1 MRGKASKLDLSIL
14 TVVLVIVVL
23 VLTIVLVYKKSEG
36 FQADPTSQ
44 SMRNDMDP
52 ECVNGVVPMNK
63 RQFWDWFHSCTKID
77 DESSPDEV
85 PFICKGQMSNDGVP
99 CGNLST
105 EQDCQD
111 PCSWEPIV
119 NNGGNQGNPT
129 TTSSKICSG
138 PPGCEGLG
146 LQDCVGTEDCVWG

>member
-44 SMRNDMDP
+44 SMKNDMDP

-77 DESSPDEV
+77 DESFPDEV
-85 PFICKGQMSNDGVP
+85 PFICKGETSNGGSS
-99 CGNLST
+99 CGSFFT
-105 EQDCQD
+105 EQDCQA
-111 PCSWEPIV
+111 PCSWEPID
-119 NNGGNQGNPT
+119 NNGGPT
-129 TTSSKICSG
+129 TTSSKSCSG
-138 PPGCEGLG
+138 PPGCEDLG
-146 LQDCVGTEDCVWG
+146 LKECDGMEGCVWG

>member
-36 FQADPTSQ
+36 FQMGPTSQ
-44 SMRNDMDP
+44 PMRNDMDP
-52 ECVNGVVPMNK
+52 ECVNGVVPMGK

-77 DESSPDEV
+77 DESFPGEV
-85 PFICKGQMSNDGVP
+85 PFICKGELSNDDVP
-99 CGNLST
+99 CGELT

-111 PCSWEPIV
+111 PCSWEPID
-119 NNGGNQGNPT
+119 NNGGNEGNPT
-129 TTSSKICSG
+129 TTASKICTG
-138 PPGCEGLG
+138 EQGCEGLG
-146 LQDCVGTEDCVWG
+146 ANECVDKAGCVWG